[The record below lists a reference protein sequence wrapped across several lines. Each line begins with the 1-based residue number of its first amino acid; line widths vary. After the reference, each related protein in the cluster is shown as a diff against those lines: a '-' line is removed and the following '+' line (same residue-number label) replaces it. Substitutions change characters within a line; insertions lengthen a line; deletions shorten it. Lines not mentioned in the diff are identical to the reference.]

1 MDDSGQL
8 WQGGDVRA
16 RVKLVSFPQPQNLT
30 HDQGPLLMGTPTS
43 GAATPAK
50 GPLQVGQVEESNA
63 NVVGAMT
70 DLVTASRTFEAFQ
83 RIIDTFRD
91 ADRKVVTT
99 VPDVT

>member
-1 MDDSGQL
+1 M
-8 WQGGDVRA
+8 RA

-30 HDQGPLLMGTPTS
+30 HDQGPLLISSAAS
-43 GAATPAK
+43 GSATPAK
-50 GPLQVGQVEESNA
+50 GPVQVGLIEESNA
-63 NVVGAMT
+63 NDVGAMT

-83 RIIDTFRD
+83 RNIDTFRE